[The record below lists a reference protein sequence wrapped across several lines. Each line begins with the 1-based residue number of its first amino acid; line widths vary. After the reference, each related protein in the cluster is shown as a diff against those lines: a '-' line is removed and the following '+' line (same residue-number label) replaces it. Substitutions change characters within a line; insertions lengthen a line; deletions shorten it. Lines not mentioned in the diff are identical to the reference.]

1 MKRILLCINL
11 ILILLLFSAC
21 SALLPGMESEPTN
34 GENETDEPS
43 FVDVLP
49 DMTVSSLFPD
59 DYKYEPLPVLNENAR
74 SKLIVI
80 DPGHGGID
88 VGSIHREGME
98 DEFFEKDIDL
108 AISLRLR
115 DFLEAAGARVFM
127 IRETDVYVYH
137 RARGAIANDVK
148 GDLFISIHNN
158 ASEYS
163 FVQGTEVW
171 FYDKVDTY
179 GRTLEEL
186 YGISSHTVAF
196 AIQNELLAALGTA
209 DRELRTD
216 VEMAVLARTSMPAV
230 AVEGAY
236 MTNPEDIQKILA
248 EEYADIYAYA
258 VAKALISVMNDA
270 Y

>member
-1 MKRILLCINL
+1 MKRILLWINC
-11 ILILLLFSAC
+11 ILIVLLFSAC
-21 SALLPGMESEPTN
+21 SGLLPGTEDEPESE
-34 GENETDEPS
+34 EKETDEPA

-49 DMTVSSLFPD
+49 NMTVSSFFPD
-59 DYKYEPLPVLNENAR
+59 DYKFEPLPVLNENAQT
-74 SKLIVI
+74 KLVVI

-88 VGSIHREGME
+88 VGSIYREGTE

-108 AISLRLR
+108 IISLRLR
-115 DFLEAAGARVFM
+115 DFLEAAGARVYM
-127 IRETDVYVYH
+127 IRETDVYINH
-137 RARGAIANDVK
+137 RSRGAIANEVK

-171 FYDKVDTY
+171 FYDKVDEF
-179 GRTLEEL
+179 GKTLEEL
-186 YGISSHTVAF
+186 YGISSYTIAS
-196 AIQNELLAALGTA
+196 AIQNELLAALGTE

-216 VEMAVLARTSMPAV
+216 VEMAVLARSSMPAV

-236 MTNPEDIQKILA
+236 MSNPDDIQKILSD
-248 EEYADIYAYA
+248 EYADIYAYA
-258 VAKALISVMNDA
+258 VAKALIDVMNEA

>member
-1 MKRILLCINL
+1 MKRILLWTNCIL
-11 ILILLLFSAC
+11 LLLLFSSC
-21 SALLPGMESEPTN
+21 SGLIPGKNEEAAGEEIKTEEPA
-34 GENETDEPS
+34 

-49 DMTVSSLFPD
+49 DMTVSSLFPA
-59 DYKYEPLPVLNENAR
+59 DYKYEPLPTLNESAR
-74 SKLIVI
+74 DKLIVI

-88 VGSIHREGME
+88 VGSIYREGME
-98 DEFFEKDIDL
+98 GELFEKDIDL
-108 AISLRLR
+108 AIALRLK
-115 DFLEAAGARVFM
+115 DFLEAAGAKIYM
-127 IRETDVYVYH
+127 IRDTDVYVYH
-137 RARGAIANDVK
+137 RARGGIANEVG

-158 ASEYS
+158 ASQYS
-163 FVQGTEVW
+163 HVQGTEVW
-171 FYDKVDTY
+171 FYDKVDAY

-186 YGISSHTVAF
+186 YGISSHTIAS

-236 MTNPEDIQKILA
+236 MTNPDDIQLILA
-248 EEYADIYAYA
+248 DEYADIYAYA
-258 VAKALISVMNDA
+258 VAKALIGVMNEA